1 MFYQK
6 NPGFTQHL
14 FSKAHV
20 APEGPGLKVGGKS
33 SVLSHKLGSEAASP
47 FGQGAIHSWVTCP
60 FTGGPRTITV
70 AGKRLP
76 VSLPCCP
83 GLVCREGEKGREP
96 LFAFGGGSG
105 DCSCQCEVPTTH
117 NIYIYIY
124 TYILYIC
131 ILYIYIMYFCIY
143 IYIYIFTY
151 ICTYYTSSTA
161 QGGGGSFKDRKL

>member
-1 MFYQK
+1 MFTK

-14 FSKAHV
+14 FPKHTWLRRAQ
-20 APEGPGLKVGGKS
+20 GWRWVGNHPCWAIS
-33 SVLSHKLGSEAASP
+33 LEARP
-47 FGQGAIHSWVTCP
+47 LHQFGQGAIHSWVTCP

-124 TYILYIC
+124 SVYLYIIYILCIFVYTYIY
-131 ILYIYIMYFCIY
+131 
-143 IYIYIFTY
+143 TY